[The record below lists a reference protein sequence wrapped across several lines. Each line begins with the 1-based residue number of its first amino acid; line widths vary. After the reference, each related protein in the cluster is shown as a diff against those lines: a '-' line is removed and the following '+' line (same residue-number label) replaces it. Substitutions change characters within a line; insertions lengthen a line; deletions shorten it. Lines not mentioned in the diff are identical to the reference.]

1 MIGRSGPL
9 GSESDDGQIR
19 DTLRPISISSTQSVM
34 YVRDFAYNVW
44 LRFDAWGIGSSLA
57 SSPGLLQ

>member
-57 SSPGLLQ
+57 SSLGLLQ